1 MHFLYQ
7 IVTSLFIY
15 TLYEEEEEIFL
26 HVLNLRAGE
35 STDVF
40 GVTKIMDTLNEDPE
54 VAFED
59 IIEVD
64 DIITTVLSSDS
75 SYAQYCA
82 SLQPKEA

>member
-7 IVTSLFIY
+7 IVTSMFIY
-15 TLYEEEEEIFL
+15 SLYEEEEEVFL

-40 GVTKIMDTLNEDPE
+40 EVTKIMDVLNEDPE
-54 VAFED
+54 VSFED

-64 DIITTVLSSDS
+64 DIITTVLTSDS

>member
-7 IVTSLFIY
+7 IVTSMFIY
-15 TLYEEEEEIFL
+15 TLYEEEEEVFL

-40 GVTKIMDTLNEDPE
+40 EVTKLMDILNEDPE
-54 VAFED
+54 VAFDD

-64 DIITTVLSSDS
+64 DIVATVSTSN
-75 SYAQYCA
+75 
-82 SLQPKEA
+82 

>member
-7 IVTSLFIY
+7 IVTSMFIY
-15 TLYEEEEEIFL
+15 TLYEEEEEVFL

-40 GVTKIMDTLNEDPE
+40 GVTKLMDVLNEDPE
-54 VAFED
+54 VAFND

-64 DIITTVLSSDS
+64 DIITTVLTSN
-75 SYAQYCA
+75 
-82 SLQPKEA
+82 

>member
-15 TLYEEEEEIFL
+15 TLYEEEEEVFL

-40 GVTKIMDTLNEDPE
+40 EVTKIMNTLSEDTE
-54 VAFED
+54 VTFTD
-59 IIEVD
+59 LIEVD
-64 DIITTVLSSDS
+64 DIISTVLTS
-75 SYAQYCA
+75 
-82 SLQPKEA
+82 E

>member
-7 IVTSLFIY
+7 IVTSMFIY
-15 TLYEEEEEIFL
+15 TLYEEEEQVFL
-26 HVLNLRAGE
+26 HILNLRAGE

-40 GVTKIMDTLNEDPE
+40 EVTKLMDILSEDPE
-54 VAFED
+54 VAFDD

-64 DIITTVLSSDS
+64 DIIATVLTSDS

>member
-7 IVTSLFIY
+7 IVTSMFIY
-15 TLYEEEEEIFL
+15 TLYEEEGDVFL

-40 GVTKIMDTLNEDPE
+40 EVTKIMDTLNEDTE
-54 VAFED
+54 VTFDD

-64 DIITTVLSSDS
+64 DIISMVSD
-75 SYAQYCA
+75 
-82 SLQPKEA
+82 

>member
-15 TLYEEEEEIFL
+15 TLYEEEEDIFL

-40 GVTKIMDTLNEDPE
+40 EVTKLMDILNEDPE

-64 DIITTVLSSDS
+64 DIISMLTSN
-75 SYAQYCA
+75 
-82 SLQPKEA
+82 

>member
-15 TLYEEEEEIFL
+15 TLYEEEGDVFL

-40 GVTKIMDTLNEDPE
+40 ETSKLMNILYEDAE
-54 VAFED
+54 VSLDDWIA
-59 IIEVD
+59 VD
-64 DIITTVLSSDS
+64 DIVTTILNSD
-75 SYAQYCA
+75 
-82 SLQPKEA
+82 

>member
-7 IVTSLFIY
+7 IVTSMFIY
-15 TLYEEEEEIFL
+15 SLYEEEEQVFL

-40 GVTKIMDTLNEDPE
+40 SVAKIMDTLNEDPE

-64 DIITTVLSSDS
+64 DIITTVLTSDS
-75 SYAQYCA
+75 SYVQYCA

>member
-40 GVTKIMDTLNEDPE
+40 GVTKILDTLNEDPE
-54 VAFED
+54 VAFND

-64 DIITTVLSSDS
+64 DIIATVLSSN
-75 SYAQYCA
+75 
-82 SLQPKEA
+82 

>member
-15 TLYEEEEEIFL
+15 TLYEEEEEVFL

-40 GVTKIMDTLNEDPE
+40 GVTKLMDILSEDPE

-64 DIITTVLSSDS
+64 DIIATVTSN
-75 SYAQYCA
+75 
-82 SLQPKEA
+82 

>member
-7 IVTSLFIY
+7 IVTSMFIY
-15 TLYEEEEEIFL
+15 TLYEEEEEVFL

-40 GVTKIMDTLNEDPE
+40 EVSKLMDILSEDPE
-54 VAFED
+54 VAFDD

-64 DIITTVLSSDS
+64 DIIATVTSN
-75 SYAQYCA
+75 
-82 SLQPKEA
+82 